1 MTSTLVAQLV
11 EREGLLPL
19 LASRERGVVPR
30 ESEVADV
37 VARAQILAV
46 GAAAD
51 AARRR
56 ECGDETRIHIPT
68 APPATDALVVIGGDT
83 VARGTALLRR
93 IALLRL
99 GGPIALRIV
108 VDFGALGLEI
118 AQVALSF
125 GATDLAG
132 PILSRRATPEP
143 LGLRQGSLPILDRD
157 DSKKL
162 VKRREI
168 AAYVERAGFRPVF
181 VTAEAQSDGR
191 SVPPESAPR
200 AHADS

>member
-1 MTSTLVAQLV
+1 LTSTLVTQLV

-68 APPATDALVVIGGDT
+68 APPPTDALVVIGADT
-83 VARGTALLRR
+83 VARGTALLRH

-132 PILSRRATPEP
+132 PILSRR
-143 LGLRQGSLPILDRD
+143 GLPILDRD
-157 DSKKL
+157 DPKKL

-168 AAYVERAGFRPVF
+168 AGYVERAGFRPVF
-181 VTAEAQSDGR
+181 VTAEAHSDGR
-191 SVPPESAPR
+191 GTPPESASR
-200 AHADS
+200 ANADS

>member
-99 GGPIALRIV
+99 GGPIGLRIV

-143 LGLRQGSLPILDRD
+143 QLRQGSLPILDRD